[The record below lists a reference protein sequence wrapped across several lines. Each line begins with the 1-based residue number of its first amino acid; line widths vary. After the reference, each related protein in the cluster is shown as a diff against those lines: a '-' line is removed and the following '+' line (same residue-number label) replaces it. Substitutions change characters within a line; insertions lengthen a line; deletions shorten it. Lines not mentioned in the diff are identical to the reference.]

1 VGLNAVSILRELKA
15 AGVTALKIEGRQRS
29 RAYVGQVVAA
39 FRAVLDALARGEETP
54 AAIGDLNAIAE
65 GGKVT
70 LSAYKKGWR

>member
-1 VGLNAVSILRELKA
+1 
-15 AGVTALKIEGRQRS
+15 
-29 RAYVGQVVAA
+29 
-39 FRAVLDALARGEETP
+39 VLDALARGEETP